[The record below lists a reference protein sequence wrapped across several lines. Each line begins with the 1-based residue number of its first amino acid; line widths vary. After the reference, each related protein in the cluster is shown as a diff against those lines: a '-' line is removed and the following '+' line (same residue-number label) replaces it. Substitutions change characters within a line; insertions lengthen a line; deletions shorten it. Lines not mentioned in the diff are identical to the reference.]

1 MITTEINFDE
11 IKIKVEK
18 LIHLHKDSKQE
29 NKNLSYQNHQ
39 LSQKIE
45 EQKNKLSE
53 LENQNKLFKLGQVIT
68 SNSGTDQNSRN
79 LKLKINEYIR
89 EIDKCLALLNK

>member
-1 MITTEINFDE
+1 MIATEINFDE

-18 LIHLHKDSKQE
+18 LIHLHKDIKQE
-29 NKNLSYQNHQ
+29 NKNLNYQNHQ
-39 LSQKIE
+39 LNQKLE
-45 EQKNKLSE
+45 EQKNKISE
-53 LENQNKLFKLGQVIT
+53 LENQNKLFKLGQVI
-68 SNSGTDQNSRN
+68 SNGGADQNSRN